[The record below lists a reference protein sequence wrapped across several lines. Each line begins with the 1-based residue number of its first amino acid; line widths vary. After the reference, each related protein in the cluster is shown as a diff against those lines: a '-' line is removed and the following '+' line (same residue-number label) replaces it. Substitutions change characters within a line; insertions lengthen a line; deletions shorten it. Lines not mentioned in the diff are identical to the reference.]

1 MAPPVWHQL
10 IKSPDPEDFYYH
22 LDTEGKH
29 DIERWRLKRGGML
42 QSRIQQEVQAKIE
55 DEETLVRDS
64 TPFVRV
70 LVRSFDR
77 GLLDATKDNNDEA
90 VLTVWSPTEEQLSL
104 LREGS
109 VLRVEN
115 LAAPRRY
122 EGRFQFSANA
132 RTRMDLWPTTPRLQ
146 DLLLSSGYIER
157 QYTSLFQIHLSSRE
171 LLQPNISG
179 RYSDDLALACDFV
192 GIILKVVEN
201 EAGHPLVVYVTDRS
215 NLILR
220 VCGGV
225 KGLGDAI
232 GLRSSVARE
241 CVEHPRVI
249 VFRDLTVLPFDKVE
263 NCAVAEFRAVS
274 SVRTQ
279 LVEPTA
285 ESLKQYV
292 ESHQVNRAFSA
303 LLQPSMLVSHFG
315 RDPMQLL
322 YQLWDT
328 LLDSQCNHRIS
339 FEFSS
344 IAQQR
349 KLGNGHF
356 RFI

>member
-1 MAPPVWHQL
+1 
-10 IKSPDPEDFYYH
+10 
-22 LDTEGKH
+22 
-29 DIERWRLKRGGML
+29 
-42 QSRIQQEVQAKIE
+42 
-55 DEETLVRDS
+55 
-64 TPFVRV
+64 
-70 LVRSFDR
+70 
-77 GLLDATKDNNDEA
+77 
-90 VLTVWSPTEEQLSL
+90 
-104 LREGS
+104 
-109 VLRVEN
+109 
-115 LAAPRRY
+115 
-122 EGRFQFSANA
+122 
-132 RTRMDLWPTTPRLQ
+132 MDLWPTTPRLQ